1 VVLSRRHILAREGT
15 HAVTDLRSLAG
26 LARSLAIYYGRPWRI
41 GRWSRF
47 YSLLL
52 QPGELAFDIGAHVG
66 NRSRAL
72 AGAGARVVALEP
84 QALFY
89 SFLRR
94 TMPSGVTALPLA
106 AGARCGATSMSVSR
120 LHPTVSTVAE
130 DFAWCVAASRSFA
143 TVTWDRSQP
152 VEMTTLDALIA
163 QYGEPALVKIDVEG
177 LEAEV
182 LAGLTRPVRTIAF
195 EFLPAMPDAS
205 RTCIARI
212 EQLGR
217 YRYNL
222 IRGERLDF
230 ELPEWV
236 AASGIVERLSRIRP
250 NERSGDIYACIDTG
264 AGNIRPPRCVGSE
277 RTLRRRWSE
286 AVGE

>member
-1 VVLSRRHILAREGT
+1 
-15 HAVTDLRSLAG
+15 VTDLRSLAG

-130 DFAWCVAASRSFA
+130 DFARCVAASRSFA

-163 QYGEPALVKIDVEG
+163 RYGKPAFVKIDVEG
-177 LEAEV
+177 FEDEV
-182 LAGLTRPVRTIAF
+182 LSGLSAP
-195 EFLPAMPDAS
+195 LPALSIEFTTIQREVALKAIRRLAAMAPYRFNAALGES
-205 RTCIARI
+205 QELAHPQGLSAEEIGRWIA
-212 EQLGR
+212 
-217 YRYNL
+217 
-222 IRGERLDF
+222 
-230 ELPEWV
+230 ELPIE
-236 AASGIVERLSRIRP
+236 A
-250 NERSGDIYACIDTG
+250 NSGDVYAALD
-264 AGNIRPPRCVGSE
+264 AA
-277 RTLRRRWSE
+277 TLRANSSS
-286 AVGE
+286 

>member
-1 VVLSRRHILAREGT
+1 M
-15 HAVTDLRSLAG
+15 TDLRSLAG

-94 TMPSGVTALPLA
+94 TMPSGVTTLPLA

-130 DFAWCVAASRSFA
+130 DFARCVAASRSFA

-182 LAGLTRPVRTIAF
+182 LAD
-195 EFLPAMPDAS
+195 LPAPSAPSPSSSCPPCRMRPAPAS
-205 RTCIARI
+205 RVSNNWAAIATISYAENGWTSSCRN
-212 EQLGR
+212 GS
-217 YRYNL
+217 
-222 IRGERLDF
+222 
-230 ELPEWV
+230 LP
-236 AASGIVERLSRIRP
+236 AASW
-250 NERSGDIYACIDTG
+250 SGCPASG
-264 AGNIRPPRCVGSE
+264 
-277 RTLRRRWSE
+277 RTSVR
-286 AVGE
+286 ATYTPV

>member
-1 VVLSRRHILAREGT
+1 M
-15 HAVTDLRSLAG
+15 TDLRSLAG

-106 AGARCGATSMSVSR
+106 VPHLHIPMSRFDPPSGPMV
-120 LHPTVSTVAE
+120 LVCAHGV
-130 DFAWCVAASRSFA
+130 RS
-143 TVTWDRSQP
+143 
-152 VEMTTLDALIA
+152 L
-163 QYGEPALVKIDVEG
+163 
-177 LEAEV
+177 V
-182 LAGLTRPVRTIAF
+182 LAAELASLGI
-195 EFLPAMPDAS
+195 PAVSLRGGVSAHPELADA
-205 RTCIARI
+205 
-212 EQLGR
+212 GP
-217 YRYNL
+217 
-222 IRGERLDF
+222 G
-230 ELPEWV
+230 
-236 AASGIVERLSRIRP
+236 
-250 NERSGDIYACIDTG
+250 
-264 AGNIRPPRCVGSE
+264 
-277 RTLRRRWSE
+277 
-286 AVGE
+286 